1 MSLWLGQSGR
11 RCALAGPFIWSLS
24 QHQTTITLNRTARAT
39 LFVVCLVVAQSSSA
53 AAAFIACPS
62 MRPPRQKLRLAR
74 PLIGLPTLREKFLDL
89 PRLFVSDKVFYVS
102 NRDPALSCE
111 YGRNVMHAVM
121 RDYSGSGAKKFFDLL
136 ESKKAEVKDVM
147 MPIRGFVSYSLVR
160 TARGGFSVTIC
171 QDKAGTDESVRVA
184 REWIAKNARDTRVAR
199 PNISAGA
206 VILHL

>member
-1 MSLWLGQSGR
+1 LSRELKSKGRWALLQAIAPSLDIVEW
-11 RCALAGPFIWSLS
+11 P
-24 QHQTTITLNRTARAT
+24 TAYIH
-39 LFVVCLVVAQSSSA
+39 LVN
-53 AAAFIACPS
+53 
-62 MRPPRQKLRLAR
+62 
-74 PLIGLPTLREKFLDL
+74 IGK
-89 PRLFVSDKVFYVS
+89 
-102 NRDPALSCE
+102 
-111 YGRNVMHAVM
+111 NVMHAVM

-184 REWIAKNARDTRVAR
+184 REWIAKNACDTRVAR
-199 PNISAGA
+199 PKISAGT

>member
-1 MSLWLGQSGR
+1 
-11 RCALAGPFIWSLS
+11 
-24 QHQTTITLNRTARAT
+24 
-39 LFVVCLVVAQSSSA
+39 
-53 AAAFIACPS
+53 
-62 MRPPRQKLRLAR
+62 
-74 PLIGLPTLREKFLDL
+74 
-89 PRLFVSDKVFYVS
+89 
-102 NRDPALSCE
+102 
-111 YGRNVMHAVM
+111 MHAVM

-199 PNISAGA
+199 PKITRTSGT
-206 VILHL
+206 HRSRPYDPW